1 VGTDRIKIILV
12 DDHYIVRNGIRALF
26 DDVDEIEVIGE
37 ASNGVEAIAK
47 VSELRPDIAILDI
60 SMPQMNGLDA
70 AEIIHAEYPETKTL
84 IMSMHDNKDYILR
97 SLEVGADGYLLKDSS
112 KEEIIKAIKTVSGG
126 EKYYSGSVSG
136 ILVSG
141 YLNVIANPTG
151 VDFEKKKSIISKQE
165 KSILAHLIHGRNS
178 REIAEELTLS
188 VRTVDNHRARM
199 MKKLGVKNA
208 VELVKLA
215 MEDKLLE
222 D

>member
-1 VGTDRIKIILV
+1 MGTDKIKIILV

-37 ASNGVEAIAK
+37 ASNGIEAISK
-47 VSELRPDIAILDI
+47 VAELRPDIAILDI

-70 AEIIHAEYPETKTL
+70 AEIIHNQYPETKTL
-84 IMSMHDNKDYILR
+84 IMSMHDNKEYILR

-112 KEEIIKAIKTVSGG
+112 KEEIIKAIKTVSEG

-141 YLNVIANPTG
+141 YMNVIANPTG
-151 VDFEKKKSIISKQE
+151 IDFEKKKSIISKQE

-208 VELVKLA
+208 VELVKMA
-215 MEDKLLE
+215 MEEKLLE

>member
-1 VGTDRIKIILV
+1 MGTEKIKIILV

-37 ASNGVEAIAK
+37 ASNGIEAISK
-47 VSELRPDIAILDI
+47 VSELHPDIAILDI

-70 AEIIHAEYPETKTL
+70 AEIIHNQYPETKTL
-84 IMSMHDNKDYILR
+84 IMSMHDNKEYILR

-112 KEEIIKAIKTVSGG
+112 KEEIIKAIKTVSEG

-136 ILVSG
+136 ILVSS
-141 YLNVIANPTG
+141 YMNVIANPTG

-208 VELVKLA
+208 VELVKMA
-215 MEDKLLE
+215 MEEKLLE

>member
-1 VGTDRIKIILV
+1 MQPIKIILV
-12 DDHYIVRNGIRALF
+12 DDHYVVRNGIRALF
-26 DDVDEIEVIGE
+26 DDVEEIEVIGE
-37 ASNGVEAIAK
+37 ASNGVEAISK
-47 VSELRPDIAILDI
+47 VKELKPDIAILDI

-70 AEIIHAEYPETKTL
+70 ADIIHKQYPETKTL

-97 SLEVGADGYLLKDSS
+97 SLEMGADGYLLKDSS
-112 KEEIIKAIKTVSGG
+112 KEEIVKAIKTVSEG

-136 ILVSG
+136 IIVSG
-141 YLNVIANPTG
+141 YLNVVSNPT
-151 VDFEKKKSIISKQE
+151 VSSFDRKKTKISKQE
-165 KSILAHLIHGRNS
+165 KSILAHLVQGRNS

-208 VELVKLA
+208 VELVKMA
-215 MEDKLLE
+215 IEEKLLE

>member
-1 VGTDRIKIILV
+1 MGTDKIKIILV

-37 ASNGVEAIAK
+37 ASNGLEAISK
-47 VSELRPDIAILDI
+47 VAELRPLIAILDI

-70 AEIIHAEYPETKTL
+70 AQIIHNQYPETKTL
-84 IMSMHDNKDYILR
+84 IMSMHDNKEYILR

-112 KEEIIKAIKTVSGG
+112 KEEIIKAIKTVSEG

-141 YLNVIANPTG
+141 YMNVIANPAG

-165 KSILAHLIHGRNS
+165 KSILAHLVHGRNS

-208 VELVKLA
+208 VELVKMA
-215 MEDKLLE
+215 MEEKLLE

>member
-1 VGTDRIKIILV
+1 MDKIRIILV
-12 DDHYIVRNGIRALF
+12 DDHYVVRNGIRALF
-26 DDVDEIEVIGE
+26 DDVEEIEVIGE

-47 VSELRPDIAILDI
+47 VKELAPDIAILDI

-70 AEIIHAEYPETKTL
+70 ADIIHKQFPGTKSL

-112 KEEIIKAIKTVSGG
+112 KEEIIKAIKTVSEG

-136 ILVSG
+136 TIVNG
-141 YLNVIANPTG
+141 YMNIFSNPQG
-151 VDFEKKKSIISKQE
+151 SEFDRKKTKISKQE
-165 KSILAHLIHGRNS
+165 KSILAHLVQGRNS

-215 MEDKLLE
+215 IEEKLLE

>member
-1 VGTDRIKIILV
+1 MGTDKIKIILV

-37 ASNGVEAIAK
+37 ASNGVEAISK

-70 AEIIHAEYPETKTL
+70 AQIIHNQYPETKTL

-141 YLNVIANPTG
+141 YLNVIANPAG
-151 VDFEKKKSIISKQE
+151 VDFEKKKSVISKQE

>member
-1 VGTDRIKIILV
+1 MQKINIILV
-12 DDHYIVRNGIRALF
+12 DDHYVVRNGIRALF

-37 ASNGVEAIAK
+37 ASNGVEAISK
-47 VSELRPDIAILDI
+47 VRELNPDIAILDI

-70 AEIIHAEYPETKTL
+70 ADIIHKQFENTKTL

-112 KEEIIKAIKTVSGG
+112 KEEIIKAIKTVANG

-136 ILVSG
+136 IIVNG
-141 YLNVIANPTG
+141 YLNVVSNPPGTNF
-151 VDFEKKKSIISKQE
+151 DKKKAKISKQE
-165 KSILAHLIHGRNS
+165 KSILAHLVQGRNS
-178 REIAEELTLS
+178 REIADELTLS

-208 VELVKLA
+208 VELVKMA
-215 MEDKLLE
+215 IEDSLLE

>member
-1 VGTDRIKIILV
+1 MGTDKIKIILV

-37 ASNGVEAIAK
+37 ASNGVEAISK

-70 AEIIHAEYPETKTL
+70 AQIIHNQYPETKTL

-112 KEEIIKAIKTVSGG
+112 KEEIIKAIKTVAEG

>member
-1 VGTDRIKIILV
+1 MGTDKIKIILV

-37 ASNGVEAIAK
+37 ASNGIEAISK
-47 VSELRPDIAILDI
+47 VSELHPDIAILDI

-70 AEIIHAEYPETKTL
+70 AEIIHNQYPETKTL
-84 IMSMHDNKDYILR
+84 IMSMHDNKEYILR

-112 KEEIIKAIKTVSGG
+112 KEEIIKAIKTVSEG

-141 YLNVIANPTG
+141 YMNVIANPAG
-151 VDFEKKKSIISKQE
+151 IDFEKKKSIISKQE

-208 VELVKLA
+208 VELVKMA
-215 MEDKLLE
+215 MEEKLLE

>member
-1 VGTDRIKIILV
+1 VGTDKIKIILV

-37 ASNGVEAIAK
+37 ASNGIEAISK
-47 VSELRPDIAILDI
+47 VSELHPDIAILDI

-70 AEIIHAEYPETKTL
+70 AEIIHNQYPETKTL
-84 IMSMHDNKDYILR
+84 IMSMHDNKEYILR

-112 KEEIIKAIKTVSGG
+112 KEEIIKAIKTVSEG

-141 YLNVIANPTG
+141 YMNVIANPAG
-151 VDFEKKKSIISKQE
+151 IDFEKKKSIISKQE

-208 VELVKLA
+208 VELVKMA
-215 MEDKLLE
+215 MEEKLLE

>member
-1 VGTDRIKIILV
+1 MESGKIKIILV

-47 VSELRPDIAILDI
+47 VKELSPDIAILDI

-70 AEIIHAEYPETKTL
+70 ADIINKQFPGTKTL
-84 IMSMHDNKDYILR
+84 IMSMHDNKEYILR

-112 KEEIIKAIKTVSGG
+112 KEEIIKAIKTVSEG

-141 YLNVIANPTG
+141 YMNVVTNPSGT
-151 VDFEKKKSIISKQE
+151 DFEKKKSSISKQE
-165 KSILAHLIHGRNS
+165 KSILAHLVQGRNS

-208 VELVKLA
+208 VELVKMAL
-215 MEDKLLE
+215 EDKLLE

>member
-1 VGTDRIKIILV
+1 MPPIKIILV
-12 DDHYIVRNGIRALF
+12 DDHYVVRNGIRALF
-26 DDVDEIEVIGE
+26 DDVDDIEVIGE
-37 ASNGVEAIAK
+37 ASNGVEAISK
-47 VSELRPDIAILDI
+47 VKELKPDIAILDI

-70 AEIIHAEYPETKTL
+70 ADIIHKQYPDTKTL

-97 SLEVGADGYLLKDSS
+97 SLEMGADGYLLKDSS
-112 KEEIIKAIKTVSGG
+112 KEEIVKAIKTVADC

-136 ILVSG
+136 IIVNG
-141 YLNVIANPTG
+141 YLNVVANPVG
-151 VDFEKKKSIISKQE
+151 ANFDRKKTKISKQE
-165 KSILAHLIHGRNS
+165 KSILAHLVQGRNS

-208 VELVKLA
+208 IELVKLA
-215 MEDKLLE
+215 IEDKLLE

>member
-1 VGTDRIKIILV
+1 MGTDKIKIILV

-37 ASNGVEAIAK
+37 ASNGIEAISK
-47 VSELRPDIAILDI
+47 VAELKPDIAILDI

-70 AEIIHAEYPETKTL
+70 AEIIHNQYPETKTL
-84 IMSMHDNKDYILR
+84 IMSMHDNKEYILR

-112 KEEIIKAIKTVSGG
+112 KEEIIKAIKAVSEG

-141 YLNVIANPTG
+141 YLNVITNPTG
-151 VDFEKKKSIISKQE
+151 IDFEKKKSIISKQE

-208 VELVKLA
+208 VELVKMA
-215 MEDKLLE
+215 MEEKLLE

>member
-1 VGTDRIKIILV
+1 MGIDKIKIILV

-26 DDVDEIEVIGE
+26 DDVEEIEVIGE

-47 VSELRPDIAILDI
+47 VAELQPDIAILDI

-70 AEIIHAEYPETKTL
+70 AEIIHNQYPETKTL
-84 IMSMHDNKDYILR
+84 IMSMHDNKEYILR

-112 KEEIIKAIKTVSGG
+112 KEEIIKAIKTVSDG

-141 YLNVIANPTG
+141 YMNVIANPTG

-215 MEDKLLE
+215 MEEKLLE

>member
-1 VGTDRIKIILV
+1 METEKIKIILV
-12 DDHYIVRNGIRALF
+12 DDHYVVRNGIRALF
-26 DDVDEIEVIGE
+26 DDVEEIQVIGE

-47 VSELRPDIAILDI
+47 VKELHPDIAILDI

-70 AEIIHAEYPETKTL
+70 ADIIHKQYPDTKTL

-141 YLNVIANPTG
+141 YMNVVANPTG
-151 VDFEKKKSIISKQE
+151 VDFGKKKSAISKQE
-165 KSILAHLIHGRNS
+165 KSILAHLVQGRNS

-215 MEDKLLE
+215 IEDKLLE

>member
-1 VGTDRIKIILV
+1 MPPIKIILV
-12 DDHYIVRNGIRALF
+12 DDHYVVRNGIRALF

-37 ASNGVEAIAK
+37 ASNGVEAISK
-47 VSELRPDIAILDI
+47 VKELKPDIAILDI

-70 AEIIHAEYPETKTL
+70 AGIIHKQYPETKTL

-97 SLEVGADGYLLKDSS
+97 SLEMGADGYLLKDSS
-112 KEEIIKAIKTVSGG
+112 KEEIIKAIKTVSDG

-136 ILVSG
+136 IIVNG
-141 YLNVIANPTG
+141 YLNVVANPVG
-151 VDFEKKKSIISKQE
+151 ASFDRKKTKISKQE
-165 KSILAHLIHGRNS
+165 KSILAHLVQGRNS

-208 VELVKLA
+208 IELVKLA
-215 MEDKLLE
+215 IEDKLL
-222 D
+222 DD

>member
-1 VGTDRIKIILV
+1 VESGKIKIILV

-47 VSELRPDIAILDI
+47 VKELSPDIAILDI

-70 AEIIHAEYPETKTL
+70 ADIIHKQFPNTKTL

-112 KEEIIKAIKTVSGG
+112 KEEIIKAIKTVSEG

-141 YLNVIANPTG
+141 YMNVVANPSGT
-151 VDFEKKKSIISKQE
+151 DFEKKKSGISKQE
-165 KSILAHLIHGRNS
+165 KSILAHLVQGRNS

-208 VELVKLA
+208 VELVKMAL
-215 MEDKLLE
+215 EDKLLE

>member
-1 VGTDRIKIILV
+1 MSPPIKIILV
-12 DDHYIVRNGIRALF
+12 DDHYVVRNGIRALF
-26 DDVDEIEVIGE
+26 DDVDEIHVIGE
-37 ASNGVEAIAK
+37 ASNGVEAISK
-47 VSELRPDIAILDI
+47 VKELQPDIAILDI

-70 AEIIHAEYPETKTL
+70 ADIIHKQYPNTKTL

-97 SLEVGADGYLLKDSS
+97 SLEMGADGYLLKDSS
-112 KEEIIKAIKTVSGG
+112 KEEIVKAIKTVALG

-136 ILVSG
+136 IIVNG
-141 YLNVIANPTG
+141 YLNVVTNPVG
-151 VDFEKKKSIISKQE
+151 SEFDRKKTKISKQE
-165 KSILAHLIHGRNS
+165 KSILAHLVQGRNS

-215 MEDKLLE
+215 IEEKLLE

>member
-1 VGTDRIKIILV
+1 MGTDKIKIILV

-37 ASNGVEAIAK
+37 ASNGIDAISK
-47 VSELRPDIAILDI
+47 VAELHPDIAILDI

-70 AEIIHAEYPETKTL
+70 AEIIHKQYPETRTL
-84 IMSMHDNKDYILR
+84 IMSMHDNKEYILR

-112 KEEIIKAIKTVSGG
+112 KEEIIKAIKTVSEG

-141 YLNVIANPTG
+141 YMNVIANPTG
-151 VDFEKKKSIISKQE
+151 IDFEKKKSIISKQE
-165 KSILAHLIHGRNS
+165 KSILAHLIYGRNS

-208 VELVKLA
+208 VELVKMA
-215 MEDKLLE
+215 MEEKLLE

>member
-1 VGTDRIKIILV
+1 VDTDKIKIILV

-37 ASNGVEAIAK
+37 ASNGFEAITK
-47 VSELRPDIAILDI
+47 VSDLHPNIAILDI

-70 AEIIHAEYPETKTL
+70 AEIIHKQFPNTKTL
-84 IMSMHDNKDYILR
+84 IMSMHDNKEYILR

-151 VDFEKKKSIISKQE
+151 IDFEKKKAIISKQE

-208 VELVKLA
+208 VELVKMA
-215 MEDKLLE
+215 MEEKLLE